1 MGNLMFPK
9 KTAWDI
15 MHEQAHCQN
24 EAASHRLPIAAAFWI
39 IWMDSME
46 EYSSLMQK
54 SDADS
59 LFYLLSHFECEG
71 HTAHVLTHRHLP
83 PPLTSAVK
91 LSLFTHALSSLLSLA
106 ARVHPCHANHSL
118 YINHCQTFSWQTSYF
133 NYINTILL
141 ALYFWIKLLKDDIP
155 ILSLFGLVDMYYLSS

>member
-1 MGNLMFPK
+1 MFCQ
-9 KTAWDI
+9 KTAQDWCTSERGV
-15 MHEQAHCQN
+15 MMKLQSPAAHSCGLLN
-24 EAASHRLPIAAAFWI
+24 HSNTFCRGMFKLNTKFGT
-39 IWMDSME
+39 D
-46 EYSSLMQK
+46 L
-54 SDADS
+54 
-59 LFYLLSHFECEG
+59 LLYLLSHFECES
-71 HTAHVLTHRHLP
+71 HTVHMLIQQHLL